1 MTRRVPPS
9 GAHDGTMSTRAPAGV
24 LVRSEAPG
32 DAAAIRELTDAAFAP
47 STDEGRIV
55 DALRQDAAAWV
66 PDLSLVAV
74 DVADGRLVGHVVTS
88 LGTLHGADAPSRP
101 VLALG
106 PISVL
111 PERQGQGIGAA
122 LIHETVA
129 RATSAGW
136 PVIVLL
142 GHATYYPRFGFEPA
156 RALGIE
162 PQQPWSDEHW
172 MALRLPGWTT
182 GLHGTM
188 RYPSAFGID

>member
-1 MTRRVPPS
+1 MT
-9 GAHDGTMSTRAPAGV
+9 DPARI
-24 LVRSEAPG
+24 LVRSEGPG
-32 DAAAIRELTDAAFAP
+32 DAPAIRELTDAAFAP

-55 DALRQDAAAWV
+55 DALRGDAVAWV

-74 DVADGRLVGHVVTS
+74 DVDDGRLVGHVVTS
-88 LGTLHGADAPSRP
+88 VGAFHGQDDSVRPILG
-101 VLALG
+101 LG

-122 LIHETVA
+122 LMRETIA

-156 RALGIE
+156 RPLGIE

-172 MALRLPGWTT
+172 MALRLPTWTD
-182 GLHGTM
+182 GLDGTM
-188 RYPSAFGID
+188 HYPSAFGID